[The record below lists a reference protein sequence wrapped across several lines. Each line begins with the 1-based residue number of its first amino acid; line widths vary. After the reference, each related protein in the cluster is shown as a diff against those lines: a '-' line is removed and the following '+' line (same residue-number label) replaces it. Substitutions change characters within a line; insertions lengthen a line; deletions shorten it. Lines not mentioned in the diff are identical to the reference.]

1 MDYKQKLIGEFGDI
15 ILEAKMIQNDFGP
28 TLEVTVNHT
37 NLKDVETLS
46 KKISLFLETQKWF
59 TDNHYLEVLSK
70 GFDTNIDIDQLDKF
84 INKDVTLKLKKSYF
98 GQDIFV
104 VKILEDKLDSFIA
117 SWNKKGQFKKIEF
130 EKKDILNAELYI
142 KY

>member
-1 MDYKQKLIGEFGDI
+1 MDYKQILTNAFGDI

-37 NLKDVETLS
+37 NLKDVEMLS
-46 KKISLFLETQKWF
+46 KKISLFLESQKWF

-70 GFDTNIDIDQLDKF
+70 GFDTNVDINQLDKF
-84 INKDVTLKLKKSYF
+84 INKDVTLKLKKSYL

-104 VKILEDKLDSFIA
+104 VKILEDRLDSFIA
-117 SWNKKGQFKKIEF
+117 SWNKKGQLKKIEF